1 MFNLIDPT
9 DSLKLLLFSG
19 KGGVGKTTVSC
30 AIALH
35 LAQTHPD
42 QRVLLL
48 STDPAHSL
56 GDVLDF
62 PVSNTPQSLPE
73 LPNLRVRSLDAPTLL
88 KDFKAKYGS
97 VLELLVE
104 RGSFIQGADLSP
116 IWDLRWAGLDELM
129 GILEIQRILRDNEA
143 DRVVVDMAPS
153 GHTLNLFGLMDF
165 LEGFL
170 SSLELFQEKH
180 RTLSRTF
187 SGHHTPDAA
196 DHFLQEM
203 NADLTAG
210 RTLLQDP
217 SRTACWIV
225 AIPEPLSYLETHR
238 FLTALQTLQIPLG
251 GILLNRTPP
260 PLPVLEPVER
270 LPPPDL
276 LQKFATLT
284 PHLLTLPHQP
294 QEPIGPIHLHH
305 LHHQITPYLPNV
317 WAQNFPTAATG
328 CGRSIRPL
336 SSSPSQNISPEC
348 CAPTP
353 NVTHL
358 PIHPLHLHPS
368 ASICVHL
375 PDFLSANRRLVILG
389 GKGGVGKTTVAASI
403 AWAMATLHPDRK
415 IRAISI
421 DPAHSLGDAFSHPL
435 SHAPTLLTPN
445 LSAQEVNADQMLDQF
460 REAYLWE
467 LADML
472 SGGAQDD
479 TLELAYGPKAWRQIA
494 AQALPGVD
502 EMLALLT
509 VMDLLESGEQDLIV
523 LDTAPT
529 GHLLQFLE
537 MPAALNDWLTWIF
550 RLWMQYQDIA
560 GHVEL
565 MSRLR
570 SLRQRVVQAQ
580 KKLKD
585 PEHTEFIAVFQGQSA
600 IVAETQ
606 RLVAAIAD
614 LGIPQRYL
622 VQNRVKETDSTEWE
636 FAGKTVVA
644 LPELFPPVEEA
655 LSGGSPFQQV
665 KIAAERLFQ
674 GEQPAVSLDDYRQSV
689 KIP

>member
-35 LAQTHPD
+35 LAQTHPN

-62 PVSNTPQSLPE
+62 PVNNTPRSLPDV
-73 LPNLRVRSLDAPTLL
+73 PNLRVRSLDAPTLL

-116 IWDLRWAGLDELM
+116 VWDLRWAGLDELM

-143 DRVVVDMAPS
+143 DRIVVDMAPS

-187 SGHHTPDAA
+187 SGHYTPDAA

-225 AIPEPLSYLETHR
+225 AIPEPLSYLETYR
-238 FLTALQTLQIPLG
+238 FLTALQTLQIPPG
-251 GILLNRTPP
+251 GIFLNRLPP
-260 PLPVLEPVER
+260 PLPASPSLTFPH
-270 LPPPDL
+270 PDL

-294 QEPIGPIHLHH
+294 QEPIGSTLLTTLPR
-305 LHHQITPYLPNV
+305 QITPYLSTLFLSLPKDS
-317 WAQNFPTAATG
+317 PTHPVLEPVEKSTPHPSPA
-328 CGRSIRPL
+328 SD
-336 SSSPSQNISPEC
+336 SSPNS
-348 CAPTP
+348 
-353 NVTHL
+353 HL
-358 PIHPLHLHPS
+358 RSS
-368 ASICVHL
+368 AFICVPL
-375 PDFLSANRRLVILG
+375 PDFLTVGRRLVILG
-389 GKGGVGKTTVAASI
+389 GKGGVGKTTIAASI
-403 AWAMATLHPDRK
+403 AWAMATLHPDYK

-435 SHAPTLLTPN
+435 SHAPTPLTPN
-445 LSAQEVNADQMLDQF
+445 LSAQEVNADQMLEQF

-472 SGGAQDD
+472 SGGTQDD
-479 TLELAYGPKAWRQIA
+479 TLQLAYGPKAWRQIA

-550 RLWMQYQDIA
+550 RLWMQYQDSA

-622 VQNRVKETDSTEWE
+622 VQNRVKETDLTEWE
-636 FAGKTVVA
+636 FAGKTVVT
-644 LPELFPPVEEA
+644 LPELSLPVEEA
-655 LSGGSPFQQV
+655 LSDGSPFQQV
-665 KIAAERLFQ
+665 KMAAEQLFQ
-674 GEQPAVSLDDYRQSV
+674 REQPAVSLDNYRLSV